1 MIDTKNQEKIQTAVK
16 MILEAIGEDPER
28 EGIQETPARVA
39 KMYSEVFSSVTAPEF
54 DNYKVFPVE
63 ETTEMVLLKDIPFY
77 SMCEHHL
84 LPFYGTVN
92 VAYVPGDNNV
102 IGLSKIPRLVDYCA
116 KRPNVQERMTVN
128 IARELTRILDPRGV
142 AVSISARHMCVE
154 MRGVE
159 KPGVVTDTS
168 YYAGTFSED
177 KELKREFLQRTT
189 K

>member
-1 MIDTKNQEKIQTAVK
+1 MIDTKNQEKIQNAVK
-16 MILEAIGEDPER
+16 MILEAIGEDPKR
-28 EGIQETPARVA
+28 EGLQETPARVA
-39 KMYSEVFSSVTAPEF
+39 KMYGEVFASVTAPEF
-54 DNYKVFPVE
+54 DNYKVFPVD

-84 LPFYGTVN
+84 LPFYGTVD
-92 VAYVPGDNNV
+92 VAYVPGDNHV

-159 KPGVVTDTS
+159 KPGVMTDTS
-168 YYAGTFSED
+168 YYLGSFTDD
-177 KELKREFLQRTT
+177 KELKREFLQRTV